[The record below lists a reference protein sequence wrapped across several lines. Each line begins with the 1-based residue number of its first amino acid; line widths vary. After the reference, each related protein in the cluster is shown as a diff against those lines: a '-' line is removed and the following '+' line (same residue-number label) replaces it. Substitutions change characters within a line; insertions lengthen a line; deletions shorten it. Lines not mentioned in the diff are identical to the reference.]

1 MGIIKKMQLKDLFEH
16 ETSRA
21 NTDYVKNIIYQKPEL
36 YKDLFELVLKNQ
48 EPYSRR
54 AIWVFDACDE
64 ELKGVA
70 KPFLPTL
77 IENLDTFSHDG
88 MKRHSLRILSRHEI
102 TEDQMVRVMD
112 FCFKMLTLFEAA
124 AIKVHAMQI
133 LYNISQKVPEIKPE
147 LISAIELT
155 VQEGTTGVK
164 NRGFRMLKKLYKEI
178 NSEAN

>member
-1 MGIIKKMQLKDLFEH
+1 MHLKDLFEH

-36 YKDLFELVLKNQ
+36 YEELFELVLQNKD
-48 EPYSRR
+48 PHSRR

-64 ELKGVA
+64 ELQGVA
-70 KPFLPTL
+70 KPFLPKL
-77 IENLDTFSHDG
+77 IENLDKFTHNG
-88 MKRHSLRILSRHEI
+88 MKRHSLRILSRHKI
-102 TEDQMVRVMD
+102 PDDQLVKVMD

-147 LISAIELT
+147 LISAIELS

-178 NSEAN
+178 NS

>member
-1 MGIIKKMQLKDLFEH
+1 MDLKDLFEH

-36 YKDLFELVLKNQ
+36 YEELFELVLQNKD
-48 EPYSRR
+48 PHSRR

-64 ELKGVA
+64 ELKGIA
-70 KPFLPTL
+70 KPFLPKL
-77 IENLDTFSHDG
+77 IENLDKFTHDG

-102 TEDQMVRVMD
+102 SENQMVKVMD

-147 LISAIELT
+147 LISAIELS

-164 NRGFRMLKKLYKEI
+164 NRGHRMLKKLYKEI
-178 NSEAN
+178 ST

>member
-1 MGIIKKMQLKDLFEH
+1 MDIKDLFEH

-36 YKDLFELVLKNQ
+36 YEELFELVLQNTD
-48 EPYSRR
+48 PHSRR
-54 AIWVFDACDE
+54 AIWVFDTCDE

-70 KPFLPTL
+70 KPFLPKL
-77 IENLDTFSHDG
+77 IENLETFSHDG

-102 TEDQMVRVMD
+102 PEIQLVKVMD

-147 LISAIELT
+147 LISAIELS

-178 NSEAN
+178 ST